1 MCQLIETILINK
13 GEIYHLNYHQLRV
26 NRSIGENIINLT
38 KFINYITIPN
48 KGRFKLR
55 ITYNEKEIENY
66 TITPYLEKPLTTFML
81 IRDDNIKYDLKYSN
95 RINIDK
101 LWNLRQDCDDIII
114 VKNGNITDSRFANLV
129 LFDGQKWLTPDTPL
143 LNGTCRQRLID
154 EKTITPKRMTI
165 EDLFHY
171 NKLTTINAMI
181 GFNPNKFIYIS
192 EKTIKR

>member
-1 MCQLIETILINK
+1 M
-13 GEIYHLNYHQLRV
+13 
-26 NRSIGENIINLT
+26 
-38 KFINYITIPN
+38 
-48 KGRFKLR
+48 
-55 ITYNEKEIENY
+55 YNEKEIENY
-66 TITPYLEKPLTTFML
+66 TITPYFEKSLTTFRL

-154 EKTITPKRMTI
+154 EKIITPKRITI

-171 NKLTTINAMI
+171 SKLTTINAMI
-181 GFNPNKFIYIS
+181 GFNPNRFIYIS